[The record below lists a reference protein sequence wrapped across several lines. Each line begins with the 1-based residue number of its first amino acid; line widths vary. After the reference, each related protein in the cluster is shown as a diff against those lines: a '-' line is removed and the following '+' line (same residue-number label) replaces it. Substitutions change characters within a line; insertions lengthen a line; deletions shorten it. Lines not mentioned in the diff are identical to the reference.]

1 MRIISISKMVEK
13 ETRSEIKRI
22 IDLIDIPTVL
32 FDINERKITTYNSAF
47 ADFIGEEAIGS
58 RGIANMQFRR
68 FIATLDE
75 IERQPAKNEISYFGR
90 TIGVVFCRMF
100 VDSSP
105 HYLVFLREETKIY
118 GTDDAKYS
126 QLVEILGLPQK
137 KIARDG
143 LIKKVDDLLRF
154 NLIGVETAI
163 SMIYGAAEFEKSFKD
178 IRAILKKTSEIFS
191 AVTGAD
197 VKITSTDLK
206 RKTSVNL
213 LLDAE
218 KVGYVIFT
226 LLMMAYNDEKN
237 AKFNI
242 SYETDAKI
250 SRANFAALNIK
261 IENLSGEI
269 SIYEYRKVQK
279 NADGNFDR
287 RNLILKSAI
296 KIIRGMNA
304 TMNFGDEEYD
314 ETRSME
320 LLLPF
325 VEIEKRTVRH
335 VPMLQSSEPLL
346 LISLP
351 ERSERGIIK
360 LFLAKHHIEIIES
373 ETGADT
379 LAKIAEAKPNLVIM
393 DFAMKTFDGKYLC
406 EAIKNSAVGADIP
419 LVSYA
424 RTSTKTAEEQQYKSW
439 VRGRIQAPVVKSKL
453 VRTLEKF
460 VPLEQVGE
468 VKTLQNLRPDVNFKN
483 REYVNYMENIELIS
497 DIAETTIMQEWERA
511 RLNTRRENLDS
522 LRLVMQYIFTLEQKF
537 GIPILRQ
544 YYDQLKAVTESSNK
558 IKRNRVVERY
568 PFVIEKMKK
577 GITEL

>member
-1 MRIISISKMVEK
+1 MRIISICKMVEK
-13 ETRSEIKRI
+13 ETRSEIKRG
-22 IDLIDIPTVL
+22 IDSIDIPAVL
-32 FDINERKITTYNSAF
+32 FEINERKITTYNSAF
-47 ADFIGEEAIGS
+47 VDFIGEEAIGT

-68 FIATLDE
+68 FIATLGE
-75 IERQPAKNEISYFGR
+75 IEQHPAKNEILYFGR
-90 TIGVVFCRMF
+90 KIGVVFCRMF
-100 VDSSP
+100 VDSSS
-105 HYLVFLREETKIY
+105 HYLVFLREEKKKY
-118 GTDDAKYS
+118 ESDDAKYS
-126 QLVEILGLPQK
+126 QLVEILGLAQK
-137 KIARDG
+137 KIVRDG
-143 LIKKVDDLLRF
+143 LIKKVDDILRYY
-154 NLIGVETAI
+154 LIGVETAI
-163 SMIYGAAEFEKSFKD
+163 SMIFGAAEFEKTFND

-197 VKITSTDLK
+197 VKITTTDLK
-206 RKTSVNL
+206 RKTPVNL

-218 KVGYVIFT
+218 KVRYVIFT
-226 LLMMAYNDEKN
+226 LLIMAFNDGKN
-237 AKFNI
+237 AKLNI
-242 SYETDAKI
+242 SYETDAKT
-250 SRANFAALNIK
+250 SRANFAALSIK
-261 IENLSGEI
+261 IENPAGGI
-269 SIYEYRKVQK
+269 SIYEYRKVQ
-279 NADGNFDR
+279 NNEAGNIDR

-304 TMNFGDEEYD
+304 TMNFGNEEYD
-314 ETRSME
+314 EAQSME

-335 VPMLQSSEPLL
+335 ASILQRSEPLL
-346 LISLP
+346 LILLA

-360 LFLAKHHIEIIES
+360 LFLAKHRIKIIES
-373 ETGADT
+373 ETGTDT

-393 DFAMKTFDGKYLC
+393 DFAAKTSDGKYLC
-406 EAIKNSAVGADIP
+406 EVIKNDAVGADIP
-419 LVSYA
+419 LISYA
-424 RTSTKTAEEQQYKSW
+424 RTSAKTAEEKQYKNW

-460 VPLEQVGE
+460 VPLEQIGE

-511 RLNTRRENLDS
+511 RQNTRRENLDS

-558 IKRNRVVERY
+558 IKRNRLVERY